1 MLFVAEKRAALEVV
15 KNRLTRAGLGEFC
28 LELHSHK
35 SQKSTV
41 AASIGQRISNR
52 GSYRQPSQ
60 LNDLINNYE
69 RLKAATQRSCPTAAH
84 SLFNTG
90 LTAHQ
95 ILMQATRLRESLAV
109 RPADFHPASTA
120 NLDRNQVHEQAGYFA
135 HIYTKQLRKQARAA
149 KLKHTHGLAAP
160 RRK

>member
-28 LELHSHK
+28 PELHSHK

-69 RLKAATQRSCPTAAH
+69 RLKQQLNDHVRQLHTLFQYRADCSPDPTCKPHACVKAWP
-84 SLFNTG
+84 SALPTSIP
-90 LTAHQ
+90 LAQ
-95 ILMQATRLRESLAV
+95 PTR
-109 RPADFHPASTA
+109 
-120 NLDRNQVHEQAGYFA
+120 
-135 HIYTKQLRKQARAA
+135 
-149 KLKHTHGLAAP
+149 
-160 RRK
+160 